1 MALGHL
7 KAFFSPEDDGCGGGC
22 MVVDVSK
29 PALRAPSPPSEGRE
43 GALHV
48 RAHEALQQ
56 EWKAAGLSSVLER
69 NKGGFGND
77 LSDRTNTMELFLW

>member
-1 MALGHL
+1 
-7 KAFFSPEDDGCGGGC
+7 

-29 PALRAPSPPSEGRE
+29 PALRAPSPPSEGRK

-56 EWKAAGLSSVLER
+56 EWKAAGLFSSVLER

>member
-1 MALGHL
+1 
-7 KAFFSPEDDGCGGGC
+7 

-43 GALHV
+43 EALPV

-77 LSDRTNTMELFLW
+77 LSDRANTMELFLW